1 MFGGKQSAV
10 SGVSTAVARARIALP
25 NMDLEFAQISDLG
38 RVRTGNE
45 DYLGSVQ
52 PDSPERV
59 RSHGWLFAVADGVG
73 GHDLGEVASH
83 TAVESILQGF
93 RSSVAGES
101 HSALLNRLV
110 TTANTKVIDKGHSS
124 GAAMATTIVACALRY
139 DRATVAHVGDSR
151 CYLLRRGQ
159 AVQLTRD
166 HTVAGEQFRLGVL
179 SASEFESAETRY
191 VLSRSLGS
199 SLIVKVDVG
208 EHQVQAGDVLLL
220 CSDGLHGS
228 VSGSEMASIL
238 NGDVDLNTAA
248 QRLVNL
254 ANQRDGS
261 DNISALIIRIRNVE
275 RVGMYRGRPYRLP

>member
-1 MFGGKQSAV
+1 
-10 SGVSTAVARARIALP
+10 
-25 NMDLEFAQISDLG
+25 MDLEFAQISDLG

-52 PDSPERV
+52 PDAPERI

-83 TAVESILQGF
+83 TAVESILEGF
-93 RSSVAGES
+93 RRSIAGES

-110 TTANTKVIDKGHSS
+110 TTANTKVVDAGHSA
-124 GAAMATTIVACALRY
+124 GTAMATTIVACALRY

-151 CYLLRRGQ
+151 CYLIRRGQ

-179 SASEFESAETRY
+179 SAAELESSETRH

-228 VSGSEMASIL
+228 VSGSEMASVL
-238 NGDVDLNTAA
+238 GSDVDLNTAA